1 MVKQKEVLDVKN
13 IEKQDLLKKYEK
25 LTDISQSFQK
35 QILFTTLPAQFDG
48 DLIKKIEE
56 LLIYKNQ
63 KEQDLLIHHFLFEI
77 VVKKYGFIPTKEML
91 AMKKVISKK
100 IYNQIK
106 TKQLNE
112 LKDCEICINS
122 ILKEIYIKQIV
133 DQLKILNVKTYEQLL
148 KMEYFFKNEKDVL
161 KVIIQSQKEYIYR
174 DIKNVFINSNSISNE
189 LIEQIV
195 KKNKQDFKNL
205 QTN

>member
-48 DLIKKIEE
+48 DFIKKIEE